1 MMKQLDMIHYQ
12 NNEHCGI
19 TMIGTEV
26 HTEYGFSPR
35 RLLYV
40 VKMYS
45 LPADDAKTLF
55 SMRRHATELKVPSIR
70 IIIISSSFNK
80 GTEYPVTEECLTDI
94 QATRVIQYLSV
105 YGCITPDLDRIKE
118 VMDESDNELEIQLAS
133 NGLLSPV
140 EPSPRTQQ
148 QYEQSLREQG
158 RSILAKCRRIT
169 SFLCSQHPRL
179 APSQKLI
186 LYAVHNNAMQLVS
199 SFVVYGVFRHC
210 RDAIHRFNLARKRLQ
225 NLTMEEARIPALFRC
240 NFSSAITALNN
251 AYFSF
256 ENHPETVLPL
266 GILSCWNCLLSDIR
280 YAVNTE
286 IVKKNALKE
295 EEMKSEHCDGCSD

>member
-70 IIIISSSFNK
+70 IIIISSSFVCTICSPHAQNK

-94 QATRVIQYLSV
+94 QATRFSLPSALIPRVIQYLSV

-133 NGLLSPV
+133 NGLSSPV

-186 LYAVHNNAMQLVS
+186 LYA
-199 SFVVYGVFRHC
+199 G
-210 RDAIHRFNLARKRLQ
+210 LASLC
-225 NLTMEEARIPALFRC
+225 E
-240 NFSSAITALNN
+240 S
-251 AYFSF
+251 
-256 ENHPETVLPL
+256 
-266 GILSCWNCLLSDIR
+266 
-280 YAVNTE
+280 
-286 IVKKNALKE
+286 
-295 EEMKSEHCDGCSD
+295 

>member
-55 SMRRHATELKVPSIR
+55 SMRRHAMELKVPSIR
-70 IIIISSSFNK
+70 IIIISSSFVCTIFSPHAQNK

-94 QATRVIQYLSV
+94 QATRFSLPSALIPRVIQYLSV
-105 YGCITPDLDRIKE
+105 YSCITPDLDRIKE

-186 LYAVHNNAMQLVS
+186 LYA
-199 SFVVYGVFRHC
+199 G
-210 RDAIHRFNLARKRLQ
+210 LASLC
-225 NLTMEEARIPALFRC
+225 E
-240 NFSSAITALNN
+240 S
-251 AYFSF
+251 
-256 ENHPETVLPL
+256 
-266 GILSCWNCLLSDIR
+266 
-280 YAVNTE
+280 
-286 IVKKNALKE
+286 
-295 EEMKSEHCDGCSD
+295 